1 MKQDTK
7 TALLKD
13 ISYRDNLES
22 LFKHEGWKIVEKFFT
37 NKYNEAIQRLK
48 TAKDITRDQAVIA
61 VLDSLM
67 EELGISIQIGN
78 QADKMFQQLKEKEKL
93 NYV

>member
-1 MKQDTK
+1 MKQETK

-13 ISYRDNLES
+13 MSTRDGLES
-22 LFKHEGWKIVEKFFT
+22 LFAHEGWKIIEKFFS
-37 NKYNEAIQRLK
+37 NKYSEAIQRLK
-48 TAKDITRDQAVIA
+48 TAKDVTRDQAVIA

-78 QADKMFQQLKEKEKL
+78 QAEKMFQQLKEKEKL